1 MVKMYATHL
10 VCKGCGTHHPL
21 EAVFACDHCFGPL
34 EAAYDHAALAA
45 SVSRDQIMAGPA
57 TLWRWAAFLPVDAP
71 SRGLPVGNSPL
82 IAADNLA
89 AELGLD
95 CRLYVKTE
103 TSNPTHSFKDRVVAV
118 AAAKS
123 VELGFEALACA
134 STGNLAGAT
143 AAAGAALGLPTYIF
157 VPGDLEREKIISAAA
172 YGATVFA
179 VDGNY
184 DDVNRLCS
192 ELSYDHPW
200 AFVNVN
206 MRPYYAEGS
215 KTIALET
222 GEQLGWRAPD
232 RVVAPIA
239 SGSLYTKI
247 LQGFQEGREAGLLA
261 DGPPPIMH
269 GAQGEGCSPVASAFA
284 SGADDV
290 TPVRPTGIAKS
301 LAIGSP
307 ADGVYA
313 LAVAR
318 STGGSIEAV
327 TDEEIVDGIRLLA
340 RTTGIFTETAGG
352 VTTAVLRKLAERGAI
367 EAGETVVVYI
377 TGDGLKTI
385 DAVESSVHTLAV
397 SPDPDEVDAALAG
410 LAV

>member
-1 MVKMYATHL
+1 MSNATHL
-10 VCKGCGTHHPL
+10 VCKGCQAHHPL
-21 EAVFACDHCFGPL
+21 DARFACDRCFGPL
-34 EAAYDHAALAA
+34 EMAYDHAAIAA
-45 SVSRDQIMAGPA
+45 STSREQIMAGPA

-71 SRGLPVGNSPL
+71 TRGLPVGNSPL
-82 IAADNLA
+82 ILADNLA

-95 CRLYVKTE
+95 CELYVKTE

-123 VELGFEALACA
+123 LELGFEALACA

-143 AAAGAALGLPTYIF
+143 AAAGASLGLPTYIF

-179 VDGNY
+179 VDGTY

-222 GEQLGWRAPD
+222 GEQLGWRVPD

-247 LQGFQEGREAGLLA
+247 LQGFQEGRAAELLA
-261 DGPPPIMH
+261 DGPAPIMH
-269 GAQGEGCSPVASAFA
+269 GAQGEGCAPVASAFA
-284 SGADDV
+284 AGVDDV
-290 TPVRPTGIAKS
+290 VPVRPTGIAKS

-313 LAVAR
+313 LGVAR
-318 STGGSIEAV
+318 DTGGSIEAV
-327 TDEEIVDGIRLLA
+327 SDDEIVEGIKLLA

-367 EAGETVVVYI
+367 AAGETVVVYI

-385 DAVESSVHTLAV
+385 DAVEPTVQTVHV
-397 SPDPDEVDAALAG
+397 SPDPDAVDAALAS

>member
-1 MVKMYATHL
+1 MYATHL
-10 VCKGCGTHHPL
+10 VCKGCGSEHPL
-21 EAVFACDHCFGPL
+21 DARFACDRCFGPL
-34 EAAYDHAALAA
+34 EAAYDRAAIAGAVTREL
-45 SVSRDQIMAGPA
+45 IEAGPP

-71 SRGLPVGNSPL
+71 ARGLPVGNSPL
-82 IAADNLA
+82 IRADRLA
-89 AELGLD
+89 SELGLS

-157 VPGDLEREKIISAAA
+157 VPGNLEREKIIAAAA

-179 VDGNY
+179 VDGTY

-192 ELSYDHPW
+192 ELSYDRPW

-206 MRPYYAEGS
+206 MRAYYAEGS

-222 GEQLGWRAPD
+222 AEQLGWRVPD

-247 LQGFQEGREAGLLA
+247 LQGFEEGRAAGLLP
-261 DGPPPIMH
+261 DGPAPAMH
-269 GAQGEGCSPVASAFA
+269 GSQGEGCSPVATAFA
-284 SGADDV
+284 AGADEV
-290 TPVRPTGIAKS
+290 IPVKPTGIAKS

-307 ADGVYA
+307 ADGVFA
-313 LAVAR
+313 LDVAR
-318 STGGSIEAV
+318 RTGGSIEAV
-327 TDEEIVDGIRLLA
+327 SDAEIVDGIRLLA
-340 RTTGIFTETAGG
+340 GTTGIFTETAGG
-352 VTTAVLRKLAERGAI
+352 VTTAVLARLAERGEI
-367 EAGETVVVYI
+367 GEDETVVVYI

-385 DAVESSVHTLAV
+385 DAVEPTVAAISVA
-397 SPDPDEVDAALAG
+397 PDPDEVDAALA
-410 LAV
+410 AVA

>member
-1 MVKMYATHL
+1 VSNATHL
-10 VCKGCGTHHPL
+10 VCKGCQAHHPL
-21 EAVFACDHCFGPL
+21 DARFACDRCFGPL
-34 EAAYDHAALAA
+34 EMAYDHAAIA
-45 SVSRDQIMAGPA
+45 SSTSREQIMAGPA

-71 SRGLPVGNSPL
+71 TRGRPVGNSPL
-82 IAADNLA
+82 ILADNLA

-95 CRLYVKTE
+95 CELYVKTE

-123 VELGFEALACA
+123 LELGFEALACA

-143 AAAGAALGLPTYIF
+143 AAAGASLGLPTYIF

-179 VDGNY
+179 VDGTY

-222 GEQLGWRAPD
+222 GEQLGWRVPD

-247 LQGFQEGREAGLLA
+247 LQGFQEGRAAGLLA
-261 DGPPPIMH
+261 DGPAPIMH
-269 GAQGEGCSPVASAFA
+269 GAQGEGCAPVATAFA
-284 SGADDV
+284 AGAEDV
-290 TPVRPTGIAKS
+290 VPVRPTGIAKS

-313 LAVAR
+313 LGVAR
-318 STGGSIEAV
+318 DTGGSIEAV
-327 TDEEIVDGIRLLA
+327 SDDEIVEGIKLLA

-367 EAGETVVVYI
+367 AAGETVVVYI

-385 DAVESSVHTLAV
+385 DAVESTVQTVRV
-397 SPDPDEVDAALAG
+397 SPDPDEVDAALAS

>member
-1 MVKMYATHL
+1 
-10 VCKGCGTHHPL
+10 
-21 EAVFACDHCFGPL
+21 
-34 EAAYDHAALAA
+34 
-45 SVSRDQIMAGPA
+45 
-57 TLWRWAAFLPVDAP
+57 
-71 SRGLPVGNSPL
+71 
-82 IAADNLA
+82 
-89 AELGLD
+89 
-95 CRLYVKTE
+95 
-103 TSNPTHSFKDRVVAV
+103 VVAV

-222 GEQLGWRAPD
+222 GEQLGWRAPH

-247 LQGFQEGREAGLLA
+247 LQGFREGRAAGLLA
-261 DGPPPIMH
+261 AGPDPIMH
-269 GAQGEGCSPVASAFA
+269 GAQGEGCSPVAAAFA
-284 SGADDV
+284 AGAEDV
-290 TPVRPTGIAKS
+290 VPVRPTGIAKS

-313 LAVAR
+313 LGVAR
-318 STGGSIEAV
+318 ETGGSIESV
-327 TDEEIVDGIRLLA
+327 SDEEIVEGIRLLA

-352 VTTAVLRKLAERGAI
+352 VTTAVLRKLADRGAI
-367 EAGETVVVYI
+367 AAGETVVVYI

-385 DAVESSVHTLAV
+385 DAVEPSVRTIQVA
-397 SPDPDEVDAALAG
+397 PDPDQVDAALAG
-410 LAV
+410 MAV

>member
-1 MVKMYATHL
+1 VSNATHL
-10 VCKGCGTHHPL
+10 VCKGCQAHHPL
-21 EAVFACDHCFGPL
+21 DARFACDRCFGPL
-34 EAAYDHAALAA
+34 EAAYDHAAIA
-45 SVSRDQIMAGPA
+45 SSTSREQVMAGPA

-71 SRGLPVGNSPL
+71 TRGLPVGNSPL
-82 IAADNLA
+82 ILADNLA

-95 CRLYVKTE
+95 CELYVKTE

-179 VDGNY
+179 VDGTY

-222 GEQLGWRAPD
+222 GEQLGWRVPD

-247 LQGFQEGREAGLLA
+247 LQGFQEGRAAGLLA
-261 DGPPPIMH
+261 DGAAPMMH

-284 SGADDV
+284 AGAHDV
-290 TPVRPTGIAKS
+290 VPVRPTGIAKS

-313 LAVAR
+313 LGVAR
-318 STGGSIEAV
+318 DTGGSIEAV
-327 TDEEIVDGIRLLA
+327 SDAEIVDGIRLLA
-340 RTTGIFTETAGG
+340 RTTGIVTETAGG
-352 VTTAVLRKLAERGAI
+352 VTTAVLRKLADRGAI
-367 EAGETVVVYI
+367 ASGETIVLYI

-385 DAVESSVHTLAV
+385 DAVEPTVQTIDVA
-397 SPDPDEVDAALAG
+397 PDPDEVDAALAG

>member
-1 MVKMYATHL
+1 MKATHL
-10 VCKGCGTHHPL
+10 ACKGCG
-21 EAVFACDHCFGPL
+21 AAYPL
-34 EAAYDHAALAA
+34 EAAYDLEAIAGA
-45 SVSRDQIMAGPA
+45 VSRERIAAGPQ
-57 TLWRWAAFLPVDAP
+57 TLWRWADFLPVDAP
-71 SRGLPVGNSPL
+71 AAGLPVGNSPL
-82 IAADNLA
+82 IRADHLA
-89 AELGLD
+89 RELGLD
-95 CRLYVKTE
+95 CELYIKTE

-123 VELGFEALACA
+123 VELGYEALACA

-143 AAAGAALGLPTYIF
+143 AAAAAALGLPAYIF
-157 VPGDLEREKIISAAA
+157 VPDDLEREKILAAAA

-179 VDGNY
+179 VDGTY

-192 ELSYDHPW
+192 ELAYDRPW

-222 GEQLGWRAPD
+222 LEQLGWRVPD

-247 LQGFQEGREAGLLA
+247 LRGFDEARRSGLA
-261 DGPPPIMH
+261 GEGPPPVMH
-269 GAQGEGCSPVASAFA
+269 GAQGEGCAPVADAFA
-284 SGADDV
+284 AGADQV
-290 TPVRPTGIAKS
+290 VPVRPTGIAKS

-313 LAVAR
+313 LDIAR
-318 STGGSIEAV
+318 TTGGTIESAS
-327 TDEEIVDGIRLLA
+327 DEEIVDGIRLLA

-352 VTTAVLRKLAERGAI
+352 VTTAVLQGLAARGEI
-367 EAGETVVVYI
+367 GDGETVVAYI

-385 DAVESSVHTLAV
+385 DAVEPAV
-397 SPDPDEVDAALAG
+397 ATIPVPADPDAVDAALAG
-410 LAV
+410 VGA